1 MRILYSLP
9 ATGSGHITRCNELL
23 NDLKKIGKVD
33 IFLSGQNSFLLKK
46 LPFKPKI
53 LSKGLSLFY
62 SDSGSIDY
70 NKIIFQRNFIKLFK
84 EIKNLP
90 VENYDL
96 IINDFEG
103 LTTFSCLLKKIPFI
117 QFGHQASFNFKNIP
131 IPEGNYQLSKL
142 LIKTI
147 ANGTFSI
154 GIHFKNY
161 DKGIF
166 YPIIKKSI
174 LNAKKKCKNFTLVY
188 LPQYTNLKLK
198 NIFKNLR
205 PYKFKI
211 FSSSINS
218 IYEDSNLMWYPPS
231 VDSFNRMLID
241 SACVITGGGFETP
254 AEALYLKK
262 KIISIP
268 IKNHFEQ
275 ISNSMCLKDLGVSVL
290 DDLDDLNFLN
300 FDYLMQSS
308 NKVHYK
314 YKDQKLKMVEII
326 HSLSK
331 SL

>member
-70 NKIIFQRNFIKLFK
+70 NKIIFQRNFIRLFK

-174 LNAKKKCKNFTLVY
+174 LNAKKK
-188 LPQYTNLKLK
+188 
-198 NIFKNLR
+198 
-205 PYKFKI
+205 
-211 FSSSINS
+211 
-218 IYEDSNLMWYPPS
+218 M
-231 VDSFNRMLID
+231 
-241 SACVITGGGFETP
+241 
-254 AEALYLKK
+254 
-262 KIISIP
+262 
-268 IKNHFEQ
+268 
-275 ISNSMCLKDLGVSVL
+275 
-290 DDLDDLNFLN
+290 
-300 FDYLMQSS
+300 
-308 NKVHYK
+308 
-314 YKDQKLKMVEII
+314 
-326 HSLSK
+326 
-331 SL
+331 